1 MKFLHNF
8 KPLDLFHSCKL
19 GRKKI
24 ITGTRVRRFGLATST
39 SRKQH
44 VTVGFFKVKYKYVL
58 QLYAS
63 HDCTIFISVKFIGEK
78 MSTDVQV
85 TDGRS
90 IYVLL
95 ILVSPSNS
103 GPGAV
108 EWIGH
113 FGPPAM
119 AVHLGYSV
127 PVRNI
132 DGLWSLVSGCQLTR
146 CAEAQ
151 QAGPFCGPLLL
162 VLCKTTLT
170 TSPLHPSLLQAA
182 ATHKYFFYRQN
193 LLNDTKNLCNLLV
206 DIVKTYNLFL
216 L

>member
-1 MKFLHNF
+1 
-8 KPLDLFHSCKL
+8 
-19 GRKKI
+19 
-24 ITGTRVRRFGLATST
+24 
-39 SRKQH
+39 
-44 VTVGFFKVKYKYVL
+44 
-58 QLYAS
+58 
-63 HDCTIFISVKFIGEK
+63 

-132 DGLWSLVSGCQLTR
+132 DGLGVFCQAVSLRDVRKLSRLGRFVGLFCLF
-146 CAEAQ
+146 CAKQ
-151 QAGPFCGPLLL
+151 
-162 VLCKTTLT
+162 
-170 TSPLHPSLLQAA
+170 H
-182 ATHKYFFYRQN
+182 
-193 LLNDTKNLCNLLV
+193 
-206 DIVKTYNLFL
+206 
-216 L
+216 

>member
-1 MKFLHNF
+1 
-8 KPLDLFHSCKL
+8 
-19 GRKKI
+19 
-24 ITGTRVRRFGLATST
+24 
-39 SRKQH
+39 
-44 VTVGFFKVKYKYVL
+44 
-58 QLYAS
+58 
-63 HDCTIFISVKFIGEK
+63 

-146 CAEAQ
+146 CAEA
-151 QAGPFCGPLLL
+151 
-162 VLCKTTLT
+162 
-170 TSPLHPSLLQAA
+170 
-182 ATHKYFFYRQN
+182 
-193 LLNDTKNLCNLLV
+193 
-206 DIVKTYNLFL
+206 
-216 L
+216 